1 MHPSQTASSSRIPPT
16 PPSDD
21 GLSGPSKTSDR
32 RAVVEGTDSESISDF
47 TDARSLAR
55 SRQGSRGAII
65 WRVIGRIGGSISTAN
80 GTRGKHPKT
89 RKREEQESAVV
100 TYEDG
105 VKLTLRRVDMQVSC
119 PRCSASYKDIG
130 SAIRHVHK
138 DRCASNSTS
147 TSINTSVS
155 ASNSS
160 KAATHSTS
168 TSTSINTGI
177 STSTSTISK
186 AATHSTSTS
195 ISTGASTSSKA
206 ATHSTSTSI
215 NTSISTST
223 SSKAATHNTNTSTS
237 ASATGAVA
245 RSIHVPPSSS
255 PAEAARRRQN
265 LSRRSSTQTPSGT
278 PRPFLLPPTPRP
290 QVMTPSFNSNASAG
304 SSLRPQPSSRPA
316 GAPKHTPPSRPSPL
330 GTPAAPQTAV
340 VPKPTSRRAVAPQLV
355 PPPRT
360 IVFSSRI
367 PAPDSDALPSSDGDD
382 MDQPEHIKADIDEDM
397 ITDIEAT
404 EFERCQ
410 PPPFNPSDYICL
422 PDASTITAHKAVNLQ
437 ALGLVV
443 NKTFKIVICLHCH
456 RAPDIETIVAHVKEH
471 LPKPIAIPANLS
483 ELLITTFG
491 VVPLRLVRYFS
502 SPIPPVFGVNV
513 YRDPYVFC
521 KTCNRG
527 YANLSILRGHQ
538 SNAGRCHNPRK
549 ERRYYMSYAQS
560 LTFTSHH
567 RYFPVDITRLQRR
580 TEAQPDYVA
589 VFTVTH
595 PPAVDFSALPLQD
608 VEDELNLNQFMFR
621 EGWNSYT
628 RDKLASDIIESSRAA
643 LKEETWGFASL
654 KAATRYLGKI
664 QGLINQHYSFGLL
677 TQIGDICP
685 MKESHFQFNHLQPG
699 SVEKYARTLHRL
711 VFNVL
716 RSLRPDWNNPVTY
729 PPLGT
734 PQREKFDALFTAL
747 QGEDIAAIDQAFE
760 LVCYTLFALYRYQ
773 YPETKPLHRWFST
786 VNSFLVYSSFMP
798 DGSIMPASRITQTI
812 AYLMYADRSAMFIKT
827 LQISD
832 QENISTFE
840 AFKRVQSYLQD
851 RQETPMAYLYNTC
864 CLLATVRSEEVSP
877 PSFTFT
883 DAFGRQVS
891 YKGDLISL
899 DAVKRMH
906 DGELVGFWNYVQEN
920 LFFGEEIPPE
930 LVPQYEMEKLVDNLS
945 NMSPGYSFI
954 DDLRNPFQKYC
965 TAYGNWLFS
974 RPARAEKYGF
984 VHDGK
989 IALISDACMGWLE
1002 HAEHARNI
1010 ALPQASTSAGP
1021 TERAT
1026 EFARAQYRNVTGSLR
1041 NLRIL
1046 FHNLCRVSTQDKTSH
1061 TKMKDL
1067 NIPHPPTREW
1077 AHVLIFLLVV
1087 IRPFEDFIPMTADKY
1102 RELMGKVTKKYIGI
1116 GLTPKIWRSL
1126 VTYFCKYLT
1135 EPQAFEL
1142 HKQYFVD
1149 SAMMHSSAMA
1159 DAVSMDWQKHVNI
1172 GQDRPLK
1179 IAGITDDPLELA
1191 TADLQPSLAELIP
1204 ALVNKISRQVTIN
1217 IGTALE
1223 DKVRETVLNS
1233 MAQVV
1238 ANALP
1243 STSQSSRPDA
1253 VSDIQV
1259 PPSRLSD
1266 LRRFLC
1272 RSDASFSCPEQ
1283 AILLELMIR
1292 GEQSVLGILG
1302 TGTGK
1307 TTAVMLYAKMY
1318 SRGKTTLVVL
1328 PLSGLHA
1335 DLDRRA
1341 RSFGISISRWRR
1353 DGKYNSEAAII
1364 YVSIEDVANDEF
1376 KPWFR
1381 DMEHGGRLAIIV
1393 FDEIHKV
1400 ITDQDYREPFKK
1412 FWVLN
1417 LVNTIIVG
1425 LTGTLPPQL
1434 LPRFTELTKTHWRII
1449 RTPSV
1454 RRELCYEIKRV
1465 GRSEMF
1471 DAIAQHASRLVAGY
1485 SSTQR
1490 CIIFCRTQS
1499 IACQIATTLH
1509 LDAYT
1514 ADVDPDIRAKI
1525 MEAWISGRNKVMVST
1540 SILGCGLDIKGI
1552 RNVIHVDVAYNM
1564 LDQHQQESRGGRD
1577 GLPCTVTTYVPQTEI
1592 LFHLPRPRWLVI
1604 CSSFIS
1610 SSYPESTPAIAARP
1624 SGLEKRKNDDDTEFS
1639 RGKRSRVDTSSPSL
1653 PDDLETRVVSRKL
1666 PNGTTTQ
1673 FMHMVSRSS
1682 SGASFTKTHPSHR
1695 PSLASDHTRTPNPPV
1710 TSHRPPISS
1719 SSDRPPIFHPSVPV
1733 APPGPSTHQLI
1744 VEPIHEAFKALE
1756 GHCILCLL
1764 NSKPLWTTHKND
1776 SCPDRVGVAMHDGAY
1791 TNFRRYMQNNMPT
1804 GWCWSCV
1811 CPKADFRH
1819 KVFRGSR
1826 CVDEGHLLV
1835 LGYVYATNDQHAF
1848 DGYPYPPENVEEI
1861 RELAKKEV
1869 DEGVEAGEA
1878 VRASRLEE
1886 RKKVPLGSSLSHFRI
1901 ESLETEVWDPKQTV
1915 FAFTLLEKKP
1925 DRGPIPQPIP
1935 STSEAGPSHRN
1946 IINVDSDDERPYL
1959 SRLYGYSSD
1968 AEASEKSSLRED
1980 EFETFVGTRQPLYE
1994 QLNQPRQPEDLVRGN
2009 RLAAIERVKWNELVT
2024 RANAHDTLP
2033 VATWS
2038 RGFTTPVPNKTRPH
2052 VLTMLDAIR
2061 NTTFL
2066 PFEASQIEGV
2076 QRLDEDVLHPIAFA
2090 AQIQDLLSN
2099 QTTVI
2104 VACSNTPKI
2113 FFDMEYIQG
2122 QFAIHPDQLVNVS
2135 KCDSHSTTN
2144 LFAVPIRLYFLSEHL
2159 DHGYLYGWG
2168 SFIVGQGNQPDWPY
2182 AAERLHSSLQCYP
2195 ATFFRPYHWREMVP
2209 GCSVAIQTRSGIL
2222 ILRVFRPPDSTN
2234 ISERLTLLEAFT
2246 AMEDT
2251 KDTCLVIELLPGEMI
2266 ILPPGVLFDIYSPVP
2281 TIATTTYF
2289 LNYHTFHLTE
2299 MARTRMKFKSDRNMD
2314 RQQVS
2319 QVLQATMIRMLAAL
2333 PRLNIAPLPI
2343 KTLLALSKL
2352 VLSPAHYIS
2361 SKLMSD
2367 MIDTQ
2372 EEINSMIESNSLDAS
2387 EQATFHF
2394 HAHEIAAFKIAKRVI
2409 DSADA
2414 IGVAVPIVT
2423 QEDDKLVLDLD
2434 SRLHDYLFFNGRG
2447 EGTTVSWSLPGRP
2460 LNDCMWTK
2468 LVYGLVM

>member
-1 MHPSQTASSSRIPPT
+1 MKPKNTLCTHSRKLEIAEASSANLTGHEYVGSLYYPAFIIGVHLLFPPLVHLQARLKTLVYAVVFIGVYANDSLIFTSRAFVIDFFQTCCPNSFLLQFYYKGAYTHFLNLYTYGYAYQAQTASSSRIPPT

-32 RAVVEGTDSESISDF
+32 RAVVEGMDSESISDF
-47 TDARSLAR
+47 TDAQSLAR
-55 SRQGSRGAII
+55 SRQGVSGTHGTTTDISDSSHASSSLAP
-65 WRVIGRIGGSISTAN
+65 RVSGVLSSGGLSAASGGSISTAN

-138 DRCASNSTS
+138 DQCKEATKQAQAQRLAAPAMAPALASTPASAPATAARPPRTAPAPVLAPAPAPAARPPRTAPAPASTPASAPAPAARQPCTTPTPAPAPVPQVPLRGPSTS
-147 TSINTSVS
+147 VGSVTAGSSSITRDTSV
-155 ASNSS
+155 A
-160 KAATHSTS
+160 
-168 TSTSINTGI
+168 
-177 STSTSTISK
+177 
-186 AATHSTSTS
+186 
-195 ISTGASTSSKA
+195 
-206 ATHSTSTSI
+206 
-215 NTSISTST
+215 
-223 SSKAATHNTNTSTS
+223 
-237 ASATGAVA
+237 
-245 RSIHVPPSSS
+245 PSSS

-304 SSLRPQPSSRPA
+304 SSLHPQPSSRPA

-382 MDQPEHIKADIDEDM
+382 VDQPEHIKAEYMDNEIRVPADYHGEVIDEDM

-930 LVPQYEMEKLVDNLS
+930 LVPQL
-945 NMSPGYSFI
+945 
-954 DDLRNPFQKYC
+954 
-965 TAYGNWLFS
+965 
-974 RPARAEKYGF
+974 F
-984 VHDGK
+984 VHRRSPATHFKNTAQPMAIGSFLD
-989 IALISDACMGWLE
+989 LLE
-1002 HAEHARNI
+1002 RKSMSTRSSPNI

-1041 NLRIL
+1041 NLRYS
-1046 FHNLCRVSTQDKTSH
+1046 FTTCGRVSTQDKTSH

-1087 IRPFEDFIPMTADKY
+1087 IRPFEDFIVGRLLDDEAVQRYRYQLWPMIRKPMTADKY

-1142 HKQYFVD
+1142 HKHLWAATLAKKLVPNSRVQKGCIQ
-1149 SAMMHSSAMA
+1149 
-1159 DAVSMDWQKHVNI
+1159 VSMDWQKHVNI

-1238 ANALP
+1238 A
-1243 STSQSSRPDA
+1243 QCFA
-1253 VSDIQV
+1253 VNVSIV
-1259 PPSRLSD
+1259 AAPTL
-1266 LRRFLC
+1266 FLT
-1272 RSDASFSCPEQ
+1272 FNCPEQ

-1292 GEQSVLGILG
+1292 ESR
-1302 TGTGK
+1302 
-1307 TTAVMLYAKMY
+1307 AVGHPWHWPLARPPPSCSYAKMY
-1318 SRGKTTLVVL
+1318 SRGKNY
-1328 PLSGLHA
+1328 PRRASAISLHA

-1364 YVSIEDVANDEF
+1364 YVSIEDVANDDSNHGF
-1376 KPWFR
+1376 VIWN
-1381 DMEHGGRLAIIV
+1381 MEVAWRLSSLTRFTKLLPIKLSRT
-1393 FDEIHKV
+1393 FQE
-1400 ITDQDYREPFKK
+1400 

-1417 LVNTIIVG
+1417 LVNTSSR

-1577 GLPCTVTTYVPQTEI
+1577 GLPCTVTTYVPQDRKSVPFVDPAKNFGTTELYNWTLEQGQCHRLI
-1592 LFHLPRPRWLVI
+1592 PSLYLDGIATSLLFHLPRPRWLVI

-1666 PNGTTTQ
+1666 PNALLHSLCIWFLAPPLELLLQ
-1673 FMHMVSRSS
+1673 KHI
-1682 SGASFTKTHPSHR
+1682 HPIV
-1695 PSLASDHTRTPNPPV
+1695 LAGSDHTRTPNPPV

-1733 APPGPSTHQLI
+1733 APPGPSHPPAGILARIDKATAMITVDPWDTEI

-1756 GHCILCLL
+1756 AIASFVSLTA
-1764 NSKPLWTTHKND
+1764 NPLWTTHKND
-1776 SCPDRVGVAMHDGAY
+1776 SCPDR
-1791 TNFRRYMQNNMPT
+1791 
-1804 GWCWSCV
+1804 
-1811 CPKADFRH
+1811 ADFRH
-1819 KVFRGSR
+1819 KVFQAADASMKSFVSPWLRLCHQR
-1826 CVDEGHLLV
+1826 P
-1835 LGYVYATNDQHAF
+1835 TRF
-1848 DGYPYPPENVEEI
+1848 RRYPYPPENVEEI

-1980 EFETFVGTRQPLYE
+1980 EFETFVGTRQ
-1994 QLNQPRQPEDLVRGN
+1994 NQPRQPEDLVRGN

-2038 RGFTTPVPNKTRPH
+2038 RGFTTPVPNKTDP
-2052 VLTMLDAIR
+2052 I

-2066 PFEASQIEGV
+2066 PLKLLKLKGTATGRRCPSSDCV
-2076 QRLDEDVLHPIAFA
+2076 RRPN
-2090 AQIQDLLSN
+2090 QDLLSN

-2135 KCDSHSTTN
+2135 T
-2144 LFAVPIRLYFLSEHL
+2144 
-2159 DHGYLYGWG
+2159 
-2168 SFIVGQGNQPDWPY
+2168 
-2182 AAERLHSSLQCYP
+2182 
-2195 ATFFRPYHWREMVP
+2195 TFFRPYHWREMVP

-2343 KTLLALSKL
+2343 KRSSLFPNSSSLLLT
-2352 VLSPAHYIS
+2352 IS
-2361 SKLMSD
+2361 HPS
-2367 MIDTQ
+2367 
-2372 EEINSMIESNSLDAS
+2372 
-2387 EQATFHF
+2387 
-2394 HAHEIAAFKIAKRVI
+2394 
-2409 DSADA
+2409 
-2414 IGVAVPIVT
+2414 
-2423 QEDDKLVLDLD
+2423 
-2434 SRLHDYLFFNGRG
+2434 
-2447 EGTTVSWSLPGRP
+2447 
-2460 LNDCMWTK
+2460 
-2468 LVYGLVM
+2468 